1 MTCFLMWVVLYL
13 GMINKE
19 LVKTISNK
27 EIESKID
34 DYFSMYSARTIEA
47 YKTDI
52 RLFYNLMNINLKD
65 ITLEGVVSYINKLE
79 ELNYSNSTFNRKIYS
94 ISKVL
99 DVYVS
104 MDLIEYNPVKKLRG
118 LKKLDKKIVRHQD
131 INLTLE
137 DVKKVIEVSYP
148 RTALIISLLADTG
161 LRISEL
167 LNIKQTDIES
177 YNDEVSKIKIMGKG
191 SKERRV
197 YIKNELLEDI
207 KNIYSADSDYLF
219 HSKKGF
225 QLSRQNV
232 YVSIRKSFSKIGKS
246 VSPHQLRHFFVDYKI
261 NKEGKEIKATSLY
274 VGHSSVNIT
283 LDYYVNTELKAE
295 DANIL

>member
-1 MTCFLMWVVLYL
+1 MV
-13 GMINKE
+13 NKE
-19 LVKTISNK
+19 IVKTISNK
-27 EIESKID
+27 EIEKNID
-34 DYFSMYSARTIEA
+34 NYFSMYSPRTVQA

-52 RLFYNLMNINLKD
+52 KLFHSLMDINLKD

-79 ELNYSNSTFNRKIYS
+79 ELDYSNATFNRKIYS

-99 DVYVS
+99 DTYVS

-137 DVKKVIEVSYP
+137 DVETVIKISLK
-148 RTALIISLLADTG
+148 RTSLIIHFLATSG
-161 LRISEL
+161 LRITEL
-167 LNIKQTDIES
+167 LNIKQKDIES
-177 YNDEVSKIKIMGKG
+177 YNDEVSKIKIVGKG
-191 SKERRV
+191 NKERHI
-197 YIKNELLEDI
+197 YIKKDLLEKI

-219 HSKKGF
+219 HSKKGYP
-225 QLSRQNV
+225 LSRQNV

>member
-1 MTCFLMWVVLYL
+1 M
-13 GMINKE
+13 E
-19 LVKTISNK
+19 NK
-27 EIESKID
+27 EIVKTTSNQDIEKNIEN
-34 DYFSMYSARTIEA
+34 YFSMYSPRTIKA

-52 RLFYNLMNINLKD
+52 KMFYELMNINLKD

-79 ELNYSNSTFNRKIYS
+79 EMDYSNSTFNRKIYS

-137 DVKKVIEVSYP
+137 DVRKVIEISLP
-148 RTALIISLLADTG
+148 RTALIISFLTTSG

-167 LNIKQTDIES
+167 LNIKHTDIKN
-177 YNDEVSKIKIMGKG
+177 YNDEVSKIKIVGKG
-191 SKERRV
+191 NRERHI

-207 KNIYSADSDYLF
+207 KGIYSADSEYLF
-219 HSKKGF
+219 HSKKGY

-246 VSPHQLRHFFVDYKI
+246 ISPHSLRHFFVDYKI